1 MALNGSILFLF
12 QRFVA
17 GVLSEDKLLT
27 QPVANV
33 PASHT
38 LAQSYGTMDTTG
50 HLEPVSED

>member
-27 QPVANV
+27 QPVSNV

-50 HLEPVSED
+50 HLESVSED